1 MGSDYLFGDCSQR
14 AVSRFGCGKPSVIK
28 QTLETKTPQEAKCND
43 FKISRLVLPPVQS
56 EDTSAT
62 KRSAKAGVLSQ
73 GCLGKLLTI
82 SGVQAADGTLAP
94 KDARGFGMNLARARQ
109 ATGVILSEPGFA

>member
-73 GCLGKLLTI
+73 GFWVN
-82 SGVQAADGTLAP
+82 S
-94 KDARGFGMNLARARQ
+94 
-109 ATGVILSEPGFA
+109 